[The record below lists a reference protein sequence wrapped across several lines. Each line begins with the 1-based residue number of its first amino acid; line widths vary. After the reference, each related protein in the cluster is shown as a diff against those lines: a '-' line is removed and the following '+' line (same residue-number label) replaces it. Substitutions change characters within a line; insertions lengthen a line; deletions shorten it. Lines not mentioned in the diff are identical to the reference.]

1 MTLIKSTL
9 LGSAAGIL
17 AVAGAQAADLPTHK
31 AAPVIEYVRICNV
44 GGITGWTLPGSDT
57 CVKLSGYITAQFTGG
72 NLDTQYNWG
81 GAVAN
86 SLLATNTLFP
96 NQTVFT
102 SQRILVAGTD
112 RPVPIIWGPT
122 GALTGLVLPNQ
133 ANAVW
138 NRHAIGWTTRANFGF
153 DFASNTAYGPLI
165 GHFDINSETGNGF
178 DNTGTATYL
187 NTGYLTW
194 AGITAGKAQSFFSF
208 IGGGDNWANIFSPD
222 RKGFNEPNLLAYTA
236 SFGGGFSATISAE
249 SQGSVGSSGGG
260 TDITQGSLTYGGQRW
275 PDFVGALHYKS
286 GWGEAQLSGV
296 IHDVNV
302 RDTSFYG
309 NTGCGI
315 FVTPFLGCNASEG
328 KVGWALDAGVKV
340 NLNWWGAGD
349 SFLVTGAYSQNAVWY
364 SGLLDGMWGENGQV
378 NGNGQPMYLSDA
390 FFNPVTNT
398 WSQPRAW
405 SVTGIFEHHFTPA
418 FYVDLEGSVGGIN
431 WSNQGGGCNFNGFGG
446 FGGFG
451 GCGIGGFGFG
461 QFGTGALSSHAT
473 SWIIGTDIGWMP
485 VTNLNFDLELM
496 YQSTQQDRPSG
507 FLGTVFGNGVFTPFA
522 GWQGESNGFAGRFRI
537 TRYF

>member
-31 AAPVIEYVRICNV
+31 AAPVVEYVKVCNV

-72 NLDTQYNWG
+72 NLSTQYLWG
-81 GAVAN
+81 GAAYQQQYGG
-86 SLLATNTLFP
+86 TLP
-96 NQTVFT
+96 AYAVVPS
-102 SQRILVAGTD
+102 SQRILVQGNDLQQNSTFY
-112 RPVPIIWGPT
+112 
-122 GALTGLVLPNQ
+122 
-133 ANAVW
+133 
-138 NRHAIGWTTRANFGF
+138 RHAIGWTTRANFGF

-208 IGGGDNWANIFSPD
+208 VGGGDNWANFFSPD

-260 TDITQGSLTYGGQRW
+260 TNITQGSVVYGGQRW
-275 PDFVGALHYKS
+275 PDIVGALHYKS
-286 GWGEAQLSGV
+286 GWGEAQVSGV
-296 IHDVNV
+296 IHNVNV
-302 RDTSFYG
+302 RDQAYYG
-309 NTGCGI
+309 ENALGTFDCG
-315 FVTPFLGCNASEG
+315 VLGLGICNASEN
-328 KVGWALDAGVKV
+328 KVGWGIDAGVKV
-340 NLNWWGAGD
+340 NLPSFGAGD
-349 SFLVTGAYSQNAVWY
+349 DFLITGAYTQNAVWY
-364 SGLLDGMWGENGQV
+364 SGLMDGMWGENGQT
-378 NGNGQPMYLSDA
+378 NGNGQPMYMADA
-390 FFNPVTNT
+390 AFNPLTNT
-398 WSQPRAW
+398 WAKPTAW
-405 SVTGIFEHHFTPA
+405 SVSGLFEHHFTPA
-418 FYVDLEGSVGGIN
+418 FYLDLEASIGGLN
-431 WSNQGGGCNFNGFGG
+431 WSNQGGGCYIYGF
-446 FGGFG
+446 
-451 GCGIGGFGFG
+451 GCGIG
-461 QFGTGALSSHAT
+461 QFAQGALSPHAT
-473 SWIIGTDIGWMP
+473 SWIIGADIGWMP

-496 YQSTQQDRPSG
+496 YQSTTQDRPSG
-507 FLGTVFGNGVFTPFA
+507 FLGTVYNAGEVNQFFVPGAWEGN
-522 GWQGESNGFAGRFRI
+522 SSGFAGRFRI